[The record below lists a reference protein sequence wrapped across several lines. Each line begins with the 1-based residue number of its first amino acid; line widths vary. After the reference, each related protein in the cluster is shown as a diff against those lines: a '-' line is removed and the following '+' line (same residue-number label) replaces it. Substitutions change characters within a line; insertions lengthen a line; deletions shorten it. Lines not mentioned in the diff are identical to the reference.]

1 MLRAINA
8 VCFMTTAHLNLLRHL
23 GAARNLMRYRS
34 PIPRGP
40 LKEGVIVDDYDV
52 PCIMPRTMRANEP
65 AEDAEAL
72 SRARQGYAS
81 VGIRTEEKKTFV
93 ARENPDSVRVG

>member
-1 MLRAINA
+1 
-8 VCFMTTAHLNLLRHL
+8 
-23 GAARNLMRYRS
+23 
-34 PIPRGP
+34 
-40 LKEGVIVDDYDV
+40 
-52 PCIMPRTMRANEP
+52 MPRTMRANEP